1 MAETFA
7 EKIKELQIIEQQK
20 EDIVADYK
28 QKISNLDFI
37 LSGLKSD
44 IDASRSE
51 LSKINKDYDAILA
64 NISVAQAKA
73 DEIISNAKVEAS
85 EIVEKAKRDGE
96 NVSMSYAGIIED
108 AKDKKDKAEKMLSE
122 AKIAVEASNKLTK
135 DANALFSMAK
145 DAMESVE
152 KELSMAK
159 LKNDEADNR
168 EKATE
173 KALFDAQNSIR
184 ATNEAQAKVDAA
196 MSCLA
201 SRELIISDK
210 EALLETKL
218 AKVSEELDSIE
229 RMKNEAA
236 VQINSMKN
244 SLAIQAS
251 NNDFERAEIM
261 SMMAKISEEKRLL
274 NIEAKK
280 LESIKESLVTKES
293 I

>member
-251 NNDFERAEIM
+251 NNDFERTEIM